1 MKTNFTIVRG
11 LAYYDGFI
19 IETNLNFEVTN
30 NKGKKVDIGSICS
43 GGAYA
48 KLISRFKGVD
58 VPGTGIS
65 FGIDRLLF
73 AKLIIVGIP
82 TYAVAIFTEEIFYIV
97 PTIAMT
103 LMIANSVERGSL
115 SNRNRIEEEDNAIDE
130 GDGGD
135 SLDGEVG

>member
-1 MKTNFTIVRG
+1 M
-11 LAYYDGFI
+11 L
-19 IETNLNFEVTN
+19 
-30 NKGKKVDIGSICS
+30 IGTQI
-43 GGAYA
+43 
-48 KLISRFKGVD
+48 K
-58 VPGTGIS
+58 P
-65 FGIDRLLF
+65 DRLLF

-103 LMIANSVERGSL
+103 LMIANSVERGSI
-115 SNRNRIEEEDNAIDE
+115 SNRNRIEEEVNSIDE

>member
-1 MKTNFTIVRG
+1 M
-11 LAYYDGFI
+11 L
-19 IETNLNFEVTN
+19 
-30 NKGKKVDIGSICS
+30 IGTQI
-43 GGAYA
+43 
-48 KLISRFKGVD
+48 K
-58 VPGTGIS
+58 P
-65 FGIDRLLF
+65 DRLLF

-82 TYAVAIFTEEIFYIV
+82 TYAVAIFTEEILYIV

-115 SNRNRIEEEDNAIDE
+115 SNRNRIEEEVNSIDE